1 MTLPSVR
8 LPPPNSVTDS
18 QLSSHVLVL
27 VPTGRR
33 WRLNLVAKR
42 LNLVATCN
50 NFGELQLDENGG
62 GQCTGD
68 MAGIERLEI
77 FPAHQ
82 L

>member
-1 MTLPSVR
+1 MDFIGVGIPRVPSAY
-8 LPPPNSVTDS
+8 
-18 QLSSHVLVL
+18 
-27 VPTGRR
+27 RR

-68 MAGIERLEI
+68 MAGIEHLEI